1 VIRRFCAPLIVVA
14 TVLAASVVVTG
25 SAAAAGPPRHT
36 PPDLVALGDSFA
48 AGTGNTPYSD
58 PGCGRSA
65 SAAYSER
72 LDQLRLV
79 ALQAFPACGGYK
91 TFQVAGQVGAITP
104 DTDIVTV
111 QALGNDFDFSILA
124 GYCLSPETGV
134 SCHRSQQLAIGMSV
148 QQLLDSIRTSGP
160 ALLKTLY
167 DRIDA
172 QVSTVGAKATV
183 IVVDYGDP
191 FPSPTG
197 RVGPFCPTMDREEL
211 GVAAD
216 FANGLNAAMQT
227 AIAGRSNY
235 VFANAAPRFRGLDI
249 CGFTPAFF
257 RPPLPGLPSGT
268 TDPAGYL
275 HPNAVG
281 QGIYAAVLAGRL
293 YS

>member
-1 VIRRFCAPLIVVA
+1 MIRRLCAPLIVVA
-14 TVLAASVVVTG
+14 TVIAASVVVAG
-25 SAAAAGPPRHT
+25 PAHAAGPPRHT

-58 PGCGRSA
+58 PACGRSEK
-65 SAAYSER
+65 AAYGER

-79 ALQAFPACGGYK
+79 ELQAFPACGGN
-91 TFQVAGQVGAITP
+91 TTIQVAGQVGAITQE
-104 DTDIVTV
+104 TDVVTV
-111 QALGNDFDFSILA
+111 QALGNDFFFSTLA
-124 GYCLSPETGV
+124 GFCLTPQEDL
-134 SCHRSQQLAIGMSV
+134 SCHRNQPLPIGMTV
-148 QQLLDSIRTSGP
+148 QQLLDSIQTSGP
-160 ALLKTLY
+160 VLLKALY
-167 DRIDA
+167 DRIDT
-172 QVSTVGAKATV
+172 QISKVGAKATV
-183 IVVDYGDP
+183 IVVDYGNP

-216 FANGLNAAMQT
+216 FANGLNAAMRT

-235 VFANAAPRFRGLDI
+235 VFANVAPRFRGLDI
-249 CGFTPAFF
+249 CGYASAFF

>member
-1 VIRRFCAPLIVVA
+1 MPRRLFAKLIVLASV
-14 TVLAASVVVTG
+14 VAASVVVSG
-25 SAAAAGPPRHT
+25 QPAAAGPPRHT

-48 AGTGNTPYSD
+48 AGTGNVPYSD

-72 LDQLRLV
+72 LAQLRLV
-79 ALQAFPACGGYK
+79 ALQSFPACGGN
-91 TFQVAGQVGAITP
+91 TTIQVAGQVGAITA

-111 QALGNDFDFSILA
+111 QALGNDFFFSTLA
-124 GYCLSPETGV
+124 GYCLTPQENV
-134 SCHRSQQLAIGMSV
+134 SCHRNQPLPNGMTV
-148 QQLLDSIRTSGP
+148 QQLLDSIRTNGP
-160 ALLKTLY
+160 GLLTALY
-167 DRIDA
+167 DQIDD
-172 QVSTVGAKATV
+172 QIRTVGAKATV

-197 RVGPFCPTMDREEL
+197 WVGPFCPTMDREEL

-216 FANGLNAAMQT
+216 FANGLNAAMRT
-227 AIAGRSNY
+227 AIEGRSHY
-235 VFANAAPRFRGLDI
+235 AFANAAPRFRGLDI

-257 RPPLPGLPSGT
+257 RPPLPRLPSGT